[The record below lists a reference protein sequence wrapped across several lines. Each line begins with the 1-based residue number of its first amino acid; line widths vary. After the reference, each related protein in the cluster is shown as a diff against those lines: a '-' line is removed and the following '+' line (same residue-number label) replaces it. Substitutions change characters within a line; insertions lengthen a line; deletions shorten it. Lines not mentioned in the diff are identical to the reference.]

1 MEATMSVYQKEKKL
15 IYVNFFKYVKSKC
28 FLYKMKYLL
37 RSYIYTLVFTALVFQ
52 ASALAL
58 IEKCIM
64 LFSSGKNISHPKST
78 FWTCCTNSSSFFCV
92 FYLSL
97 ESVILFSVSSIIVC
111 FYIRKEILNEL
122 NSTKVETVI
131 CKCWMWL
138 NRLNPSC

>member
-1 MEATMSVYQKEKKL
+1 MSVYQKEKKL

-78 FWTCCTNSSSFFCV
+78 F
-92 FYLSL
+92 
-97 ESVILFSVSSIIVC
+97 
-111 FYIRKEILNEL
+111 
-122 NSTKVETVI
+122 
-131 CKCWMWL
+131 
-138 NRLNPSC
+138 